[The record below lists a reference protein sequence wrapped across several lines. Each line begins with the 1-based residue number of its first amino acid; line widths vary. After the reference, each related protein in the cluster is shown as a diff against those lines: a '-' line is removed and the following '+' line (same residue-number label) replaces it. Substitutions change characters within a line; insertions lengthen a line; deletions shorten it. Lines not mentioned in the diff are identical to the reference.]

1 MNNRIRLISYL
12 IGLNEAIQFYPKLK
26 RFYKQALPETPRIF
40 DVGANK
46 GQSADFF
53 LSIRPNAQ
61 ITSFEPN
68 PSLFQ
73 LLTHKYAG
81 QANIRLVNKGV
92 SHAKQVLT
100 FYINKLDLT
109 SSFEALNPE
118 SKYLAKKVQVLGVKP
133 TEIISD
139 TLQIE
144 TICLRD
150 YIQEQKITHI
160 DVLKIDTE
168 GHELKCLK
176 GLFPIEGCHIDR
188 IQLENHQDD
197 MYQNLDSFETIQA
210 LLQANGYEVERT
222 IKHGFGN
229 FYEMIF
235 KKA

>member
-1 MNNRIRLISYL
+1 MNKRIRLISYL
-12 IGLNEAIQFYPKLK
+12 IGLNEAIQFYPKLR
-26 RFYKQALPETPRIF
+26 RFYEQALPETPRIF

-46 GQSADFF
+46 GQSIDFF

-68 PSLFQ
+68 PNLFQ

-81 QANIRLVNKGV
+81 QANISLVNKGV
-92 SHAKQVLT
+92 SFAKQFLT

-109 SSFEALNPE
+109 SSFEALNPN
-118 SKYLAKKVQVLGVKP
+118 SKYLAKKAQVMGVKP
-133 TEIISD
+133 TEIISEA
-139 TLQIE
+139 LEIE

-150 YIQEQKITHI
+150 YIQEEKITHI

-176 GLFPIEGCHIDR
+176 GLFPIESCQIDR

-197 MYQNLDSFETIQA
+197 MYQNLDSFESIQD
-210 LLQANGYEVERT
+210 LLQANGYWVERT

>member
-1 MNNRIRLISYL
+1 MNKRIRLISYL
-12 IGLNEAIQFYPKLK
+12 IGLNEAIQFYPKLR

-46 GQSADFF
+46 GQSLDFF

-81 QANIRLVNKGV
+81 QANISLVNKGV
-92 SHAKQVLT
+92 SFAKQVLT

-109 SSFEALNPE
+109 SSFEALNPN
-118 SKYLAKKVQVLGVKP
+118 SKYLAKKAQVMGVKP
-133 TEIISD
+133 TEIISEA
-139 TLQIE
+139 LEIE

-150 YIQEQKITHI
+150 YIQEEKITHI

-176 GLFPIEGCHIDR
+176 GLFPIESCQIDR

-197 MYQNLDSFETIQA
+197 MYQNLDSFESIQD
-210 LLQANGYEVERT
+210 LLQANGYWVERT